1 MHLVNSKELIDP
13 RTFVK
18 AKIDDFVEVG
28 TTIIPITRRGT
39 RMIRNIVNSDQGPR
53 TQDLILYDIV
63 VVEGFYVNIVS
74 KARLAKKDTWYYGY
88 DLTIRLGIKE
98 KNIILI

>member
-18 AKIDDFVEVG
+18 AKIDDCVEAG

-39 RMIRNIVNSDQGPR
+39 YTIKNIVNGDQGPC
-53 TQDLILYDIV
+53 TQDLILHDIA
-63 VVEGFYVNIVS
+63 VVEGFHVNIVS
-74 KARLAKKDTWYYGY
+74 KARLAKKNTWYHGY
-88 DLTIRLGIKE
+88 DLIIRLGTKE
-98 KNIILI
+98 KNIVLM